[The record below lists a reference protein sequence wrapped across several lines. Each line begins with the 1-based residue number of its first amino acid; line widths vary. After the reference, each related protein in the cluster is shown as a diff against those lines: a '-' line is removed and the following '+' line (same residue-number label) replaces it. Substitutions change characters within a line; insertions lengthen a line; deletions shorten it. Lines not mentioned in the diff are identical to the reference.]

1 MGGGGF
7 GEGLGRLRTLLE
19 GFLAPLRAA
28 VSPTRFYDRLSVLV
42 DRYSLYASAL
52 IYLGA
57 WLWAST
63 ASFMLTMVV
72 LAVRGVL
79 GLDPAAVLLAP
90 FKALVLAVAT
100 PVLAALVDAS
110 LIALVALPAPRRRPL
125 YVVFLV
131 RASSLLPYTLR
142 APLVAA
148 LGGGPLSLV
157 ASPLHPLDLALLALG
172 ALLTAR
178 GLQRALGMPPGS
190 SLAAAFLPALLKVA
204 LGVAV

>member
-1 MGGGGF
+1 MGP
-7 GEGLGRLRTLLE
+7 GRLRALLE

-28 VSPTRFYDRLSVLV
+28 VSPARFYDRLSALV
-42 DRYSLYASAL
+42 DRYGLYASAL

-63 ASFMLTMVV
+63 ASFALTLAV
-72 LAVRGVL
+72 LAARGLL
-79 GLDPAAVLLAP
+79 GLDPAALALAP
-90 FKALVLAVAT
+90 LKALALAVAT
-100 PVLAALVDAS
+100 PVLAALADAS
-110 LIALVALPAPRRRPL
+110 LIALAALPAPRRRPL

-157 ASPLHPLDLALLALG
+157 ASPLHPADLALLALG

-178 GLQRALGMPPGS
+178 GLHRALGMPPAHS
-190 SLAAAFLPALLKVA
+190 IAAAALPALLKVA
-204 LGVAV
+204 LGLAVQS